1 MMGES
6 LKNVTVK
13 KAFLEVFAEKGYENH
28 ITYFQFYQTFKNV
41 LGITNVAEWMLED
54 FMSQLD
60 IKDKAEI
67 ELNEIAIWLKK
78 YDVDIGV

>member
-1 MMGES
+1 
-6 LKNVTVK
+6 
-13 KAFLEVFAEKGYENH
+13 
-28 ITYFQFYQTFKNV
+28 
-41 LGITNVAEWMLED
+41 
-54 FMSQLD
+54 MSQLD